1 MKLSI
6 NTTITVSL
14 SKSLMGGS
22 INFAQNMMF
31 TPLFENNTWIAIS
44 LVSTLH
50 PPLPQGFATKPCY
63 FQNNCLLQDL
73 RLYFSW
79 HYHGQNPNFLL
90 SKGIKFSTM
99 CYISFGQTCKKLS
112 CTSSSITI
120 YSKNVVQYLHVEGKQ
135 NPQNLTCLI
144 QIVDWK
150 YLHNHKLSY
159 INPCLFF
166 IWKGNMS
173 IYPMYTMDY
182 HCTYLSTSWI

>member
-6 NTTITVSL
+6 NTTITLSL

-31 TPLFENNTWIAIS
+31 RALFQSMDYNF
-44 LVSTLH
+44 LQYLH
-50 PPLPQGFATKPCY
+50 HTIPFPKA
-63 FQNNCLLQDL
+63 LLQNHVTSKIIVFFKTYDHTSL
-73 RLYFSW
+73 ALS
-79 HYHGQNPNFLL
+79 QANPNFLL

-120 YSKNVVQYLHVEGKQ
+120 YSKNVVQYLHAKGKQ

-144 QIVDWK
+144 QIVD
-150 YLHNHKLSY
+150 
-159 INPCLFF
+159 
-166 IWKGNMS
+166 
-173 IYPMYTMDY
+173 
-182 HCTYLSTSWI
+182 